1 MLNSLFKILLFLV
14 IVAGLAMGATYL
26 MDAQNTIIGNVM
38 ITIAGVEYTFSPLQA
53 VMALIVLT
61 IVIWIVLKILSFL
74 VAVLKFINGD
84 ETAITRFFIRSRERK
99 GYQALSDS
107 LLALA
112 SGDAP
117 VALSKARRAEG
128 YLQNPSLTNLIAAQ
142 AAEQAG
148 DTNKAAQI
156 YKELVKDPETQFVG
170 VRGLLKQK
178 LADGKTD
185 VALKLAQKAFA
196 LKPKH
201 EETQDLLLQLQAKT
215 SDWTGA
221 RATLQAKL
229 KQGKIPRDLHK
240 RRDAVLALSQA
251 QAVMDETN
259 SVEQREAAIEANKLS
274 PDLVPAA
281 CLAARNY
288 IDQDNAKAAARIIK
302 KAWSA
307 QPHPDLA
314 AVFSEIAPN
323 ETPVERLKRF
333 GQLAKSN
340 PDHLETRLTMAELNL
355 VAEDFPA
362 ARRALGD
369 AINND
374 PDARVLTI
382 MAAIERGQGGEDDVV
397 RAWLA
402 KTLTAKHGPA
412 WVCDKCNT
420 VHSDW
425 VPVCTSCDAL
435 DTLSWREPP
444 ASSVVSATALALA
457 PLLAAAP
464 KSEASDD
471 LPVTIDDAAVVD
483 DTDRPADDKSA

>member
-14 IVAGLAMGATYL
+14 IVAGLSMGATYL

-38 ITIAGVEYTFSPLQA
+38 VTIAGVEYTFSPLQA

-61 IVIWIVLKILSFL
+61 VVIWIVLKILSFL

-84 ETAITRFFIRSRERK
+84 ETAITRFFTRSRERK

-128 YLQNPSLTNLIAAQ
+128 YLQNPSLTNLISAQ
-142 AAEQAG
+142 AAEMSG
-148 DTNKAAQI
+148 DTAKAAQI
-156 YKELVKDPETQFVG
+156 YKELVKTPETQFVG

-185 VALKLAQKAFA
+185 VALKLAQKAYA

-215 SDWTGA
+215 ADWTGA
-221 RATLQAKL
+221 RATLQAKM

-251 QAVMDETN
+251 QAVMDENN
-259 SVEQREAAIEANKLS
+259 SIEQREAAIEANKLS

-288 IDQDNAKAAARIIK
+288 IDQGNVKAAARIIK

-314 AVFSEIAPN
+314 AAFSEIAPD
-323 ETPVERLKRF
+323 ETPEERLKRF
-333 GQLAKSN
+333 GQLAKAN

-362 ARRALGD
+362 ARRVLGD

-382 MAAIERGQGGEDDVV
+382 MAAIERGQGGDDAVV

-444 ASSVVSATALALA
+444 ASGVVSATALALA
-457 PLLAAAP
+457 PLLAAAS
-464 KSEASDD
+464 KSETADD
-471 LPVTIDDAAVVD
+471 LPATIDDAELVSD
-483 DTDRPADDKSA
+483 DETPADGRSA

>member
-14 IVAGLAMGATYL
+14 IVAGLSMGATYL
-26 MDAQNTIIGNVM
+26 MDTQNTIIGNVM

-61 IVIWIVLKILSFL
+61 VVIWIMLKILSFL

-84 ETAITRFFIRSRERK
+84 ETAITRFFTRSRERK
-99 GYQALSDS
+99 GYQALTDR

-128 YLQNPSLTNLIAAQ
+128 YLQNPSLTNLIA
-142 AAEQAG
+142 EQAG

-156 YKELVKDPETQFVG
+156 YKALVKDPETQFVG

-221 RATLQAKL
+221 RATLQAKM

-288 IDQDNAKAAARIIK
+288 IDQGNAKAAARIIK
-302 KAWSA
+302 KAWTA

-314 AVFSEIAPN
+314 AAYSEITPD
-323 ETPVERLKRF
+323 ETPADRLKRF
-333 GQLAKSN
+333 GQLAKAN

-382 MAAIERGQGGEDDVV
+382 MAAIERGQGSDDAVV

-457 PLLAAAP
+457 PLLAAPP
-464 KSEASDD
+464 KSEAIDD